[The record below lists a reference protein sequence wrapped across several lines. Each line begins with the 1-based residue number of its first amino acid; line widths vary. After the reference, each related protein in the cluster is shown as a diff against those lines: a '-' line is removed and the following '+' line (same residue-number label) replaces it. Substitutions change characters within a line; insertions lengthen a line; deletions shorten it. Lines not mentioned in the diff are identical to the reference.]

1 MFISYANYKGG
12 INNLI
17 IVRDD
22 AGNVAT
28 SLKSL
33 DQAIKNLKRKEG
45 KNDKRKQKNAGSI
58 KKIKSIL

>member
-1 MFISYANYKGG
+1 MKISYANYKGG

-28 SLKSL
+28 SQKSL
-33 DQAIKNLKRKEG
+33 DQAIKNLKRKKGG
-45 KNDKRKQKNAGSI
+45 KK
-58 KKIKSIL
+58 